1 MDRHGHRAAPTYVG
15 QLERDCDGVLW
26 AVLYAE
32 PAGCSTSLLSREIV
46 RSARHGRRRVSDLVL
61 AEADAAETLA
71 RPARVH

>member
-1 MDRHGHRAAPTYVG
+1 MDRHGYRAAPTYVG

-32 PAGCSTSLLSREIV
+32 RADCRRSPLSREIV

-61 AEADAAETLA
+61 AEADASEVLA
-71 RPARVH
+71 GPSPMH